1 MNSYQSIAVCVALL
15 IPGIVS
21 GHAEGHWKQS
31 LERKQDKRVEHHQ
44 RKAEQH
50 LTKAREH
57 MREANRSARQEY
69 LHSVRETT
77 YGRVISVQPI
87 YRVRAGSRSG
97 ESCVQWS
104 DQYNSNHTAWGP
116 AVVGGVLGGALGY
129 HLGEDHGDPEVA
141 TIAGGL
147 LGAAAGHG
155 IGRHVYDSRHIRVA
169 GACRPLDQAQR
180 RAGPVEYLVTYRYNG
195 RIYREHMDYDPG
207 EWVRLNVE
215 ASPA

>member
-1 MNSYQSIAVCVALL
+1 MNRYQFFGVGVALL

-21 GHAEGHWKQS
+21 GHPEGHWQQS
-31 LERKQDKRVEHHQ
+31 LERRQEQRVEHHQ

-50 LTKAREH
+50 FEMAREH
-57 MREANRSARQEY
+57 MREADRSARQ
-69 LHSVRETT
+69 VRRDNVRQIP

-87 YRVRAGSRSG
+87 HPVRAGSRAS
-97 ESCVQWS
+97 ESCVQWNEN
-104 DQYNSNHTAWGP
+104 YNPRHSAWAP

-129 HLGEDHGDPEVA
+129 RLGEDHGDPEVA

-169 GACRPLDQAQR
+169 AACRPPGQAQR
-180 RAGPVEYLVTYRYNG
+180 GTGPVEYLVTYRYNG